1 MSTTNLPHY
10 NSLFAQPFH
19 QAGLRVIYQPSCLIN
34 AYDGVC
40 WPIKFPAVD
49 NWKNTVVIM
58 HCQDFVSVKNGSC
71 PELELIEQHFGA
83 NANRVIVVHWNIN
96 LKSIYTGPL
105 HLVYFPTHSYELL
118 LLIRDLSDEWK
129 PNYKNNS
136 TRAKRFQCLNGV
148 PRSHRQLVVN
158 WLDKNNIQGIVSFG
172 TERPLVDYEYTNFVI
187 GFSNQGNWMVLQPIY
202 TQCDVNIVTETMYY
216 ECPGIISEKTL
227 MAILAMQI
235 PIIIGYKGIVKHLE
249 DLGFDVFRDIVNT
262 EYDDFSD
269 NIRWL
274 TALESNRRL
283 FTDPVPRK
291 QLEERLV
298 ANREHALSTWL
309 EQLID
314 NYNLFAN
321 HIIQENFLNLS
332 KD

>member
-10 NSLFAQPFH
+10 NSLFTQPFQ
-19 QAGLRVIYQPSCLIN
+19 QAGLRVTYQPSCLIN

-40 WPIKFPAVD
+40 WPIQFPAVD
-49 NWKNTVVIM
+49 NWDNTVVIM
-58 HCQDFVSVKNGSC
+58 HCQDFLSIKDGAC
-71 PELELIEQHFGA
+71 PELQAIEKYFGI
-83 NANRVIVVHWNIN
+83 NANCVVVIHWNIN

-118 LLIRDLSDEWK
+118 LLIRDLSDNWK
-129 PNYKNNS
+129 PGYQNNC
-136 TRAKRFQCLNGV
+136 TRPKRFQCLNGV
-148 PRSHRQLVVN
+148 PRSHRSLVVN
-158 WLDKNNIQGIVSFG
+158 WLDKNNMKGVISFG
-172 TERPLVDYEYTNFVI
+172 TERPLVDYEYTNYVI
-187 GFSNQGNWMVLQPIY
+187 GFSNQGNWTELQPIY

-227 MAILAMQI
+227 MAILAMQV
-235 PIIIGYKGIVKHLE
+235 PIIIGYKGIVKDFE
-249 DLGFDVFRDIVNT
+249 ALGFDVFRDVVDT
-262 EYDDFSD
+262 EYDDLPND
-269 NIRWL
+269 IRWL
-274 TALESNRRL
+274 TALESNCCL
-283 FTDPVPRK
+283 LTDPVPRK
-291 QLEERLV
+291 QLEARLT